1 MTIKLFSNLTKT
13 KIEILILLLFLL
25 TNSSCSVYQTMVNLS
40 RLNFKLGT
48 VNNFTVGGV
57 NISNKKSLNDFNP
70 LEIVSLT
77 QVIATG
83 KLPAS
88 FTLNVE
94 TKNPNDGTGGYP
106 KTDATLKSFPWR
118 LEIDNVETIS
128 GNIGSPVSVPG
139 TGEVTNIPLSMSID
153 LIEFFGNKGYENL
166 VNLALNLGGKEG
178 SLSKLSLYASPT
190 VSSPLGDIKY
200 PGELKIVEQ
209 SFTN

>member
-1 MTIKLFSNLTKT
+1 MK
-13 KIEILILLLFLL
+13 KIILLSVTLLFV
-25 TNSSCSVYQTMVNLS
+25 TSSCSVYETMVNIS
-40 RLNFKLGT
+40 RLKFKLGA
-48 VNNFTVGGV
+48 VNNFTVSGI
-57 NISNKKSLNDFNP
+57 NISNKSSLQDFNAME
-70 LEIVSLT
+70 LLNLT

-94 TKNPNDGTGGYP
+94 AKNPNDGTGGYP
-106 KTDATLKSFPWR
+106 KTDATLKAFPWR

-128 GNIGSPVSVPG
+128 GNIGTPVSVPG
-139 TGEVTNIPLSMSID
+139 TGQITNIPLTMNVD

-166 VNLALNLGGKEG
+166 LNLALALGGQQG
-178 SLSKLSLYASPT
+178 SSSKLSLYATPT

-200 PGELKIVEQ
+200 PSELKIVDQ

>member
-1 MTIKLFSNLTKT
+1 MK
-13 KIEILILLLFLL
+13 KIILLSIALLFL
-25 TNSSCSVYQTMVNLS
+25 TSSCSVYETMVNIS
-40 RLNFKLGT
+40 RLKFKLGA
-48 VNNFTVGGV
+48 VNNFTVSGI
-57 NISNKKSLNDFNP
+57 NISNKSSLQDFNAME
-70 LEIVSLT
+70 LLNLT

-94 TKNPNDGTGGYP
+94 AKNPNDGTGGFP
-106 KTDATLKSFPWR
+106 KTDATLKAFPWR

-128 GNIGSPVSVPG
+128 GNIGTPVSVPG
-139 TGEVTNIPLSMSID
+139 TGQITNIPLTMNVD

-166 VNLALNLGGKEG
+166 LNLALALGGQQG
-178 SLSKLSLYASPT
+178 SSSKLSLFARPT

-200 PGELKIVEQ
+200 PSELKIVDQ

>member
-1 MTIKLFSNLTKT
+1 MK
-13 KIEILILLLFLL
+13 KIILLSIALLFL
-25 TNSSCSVYQTMVNLS
+25 TSSCSVYETMVNIS
-40 RLNFKLGT
+40 RLKFKLGA
-48 VNNFTVGGV
+48 VNNFTVNGI
-57 NISNKKSLNDFNP
+57 NISNKSSLQDFNAME
-70 LEIVSLT
+70 LLNLT

-94 TKNPNDGTGGYP
+94 AKNPNDGTGGYP
-106 KTDATLKSFPWR
+106 KTDATLKAFPWR

-128 GNIGSPVSVPG
+128 GNIGTPVSVPG
-139 TGEVTNIPLSMSID
+139 TGQITNIPLTMNID

-166 VNLALNLGGKEG
+166 LNLALALGGQQG
-178 SLSKLSLYASPT
+178 SSSKLSLYATPT

-200 PGELKIVEQ
+200 PSELKIVDQ